1 MIVRLKNESAR
12 KIVRYVGGAVL
23 LLIIAS
29 FLYQWNNDL
38 VIDHAERISF
48 ALAVTTFLSTF
59 IPFKEK
65 VNK

>member
-29 FLYQWNNDL
+29 FLYQWKNDL
-38 VIDHAERISF
+38 VIDHTERFSF
-48 ALAVTTFLSTF
+48 ALAITTFLSTF
-59 IPFKEK
+59 LPFKEK
-65 VNK
+65 VKK

>member
-1 MIVRLKNESAR
+1 MIVKFKDESSR

-29 FLYQWNNDL
+29 FLYQWKNDL
-38 VIDHAERISF
+38 VIDQTERFSF
-48 ALAVTTFLSTF
+48 GLAIITFLSTF
-59 IPFKEK
+59 LPLKEK

>member
-1 MIVRLKNESAR
+1 MIVRFKDESAR

-29 FLYQWNNDL
+29 FLYQWKNDL
-38 VIDHAERISF
+38 IIDQTERFSF
-48 ALAVTTFLSTF
+48 ALAIITFLSIF
-59 IPFKEK
+59 LPFKEK

>member
-23 LLIIAS
+23 LLILAS
-29 FLYQWNNDL
+29 FLYQWKNDL
-38 VIDHAERISF
+38 VIDHTERVSF
-48 ALAVTTFLSTF
+48 ALAITTFLSTF
-59 IPFKEK
+59 LPFKEK